1 MDKGLRR
8 FQTAGGD
15 LKVERKNHRSG
26 SSGRW
31 AGLVWALLLPL
42 VARTALGQ
50 VPPPPATSDF
60 DVVQVDLNGQTFNRV
75 LPFDVPFIFAGNV
88 PAGIT
93 ELQVRC
99 WQLGTTKG
107 TKGVKPDV
115 VAGKEPLGK
124 PADGDCWEGK
134 VPTWHNTIDPAA
146 PNPQFRV
153 LVPRLEAERYYQ
165 FKFSFTKTVT
175 AQQAADFAQ
184 QVAGIVDAALWGDP
198 AVTVDLPVSGDL
210 TTQELE
216 QIRDRLI
223 LALRQVT
230 GADRIVQPGTI
241 FSDDAALD
249 KVRDELNGLLNPVRT
264 AQGQIHATLENYQD
278 EIANLN
284 ASLQTLRTDATL
296 KKLRDA
302 LASRATAD
310 PSAQDHA
317 DEVAAA
323 LAVADAPVLLNR
335 DRQSAAAVAAFA
347 QKNAAY
353 FADASAKIAKLRDLL
368 ANKLVTADGSPQPFL
383 APLVSTGQSAAGQL
397 STADVTALVAMGQ
410 PRGLVG
416 SVDRALART
425 GQNMLQGQLSNLLA
439 NRAKA
444 VAAIAQEYRT
454 RVEGMIVIA
463 GSTTGSF
470 ATQSNNYISA
480 DTGVVCAP
488 ALSDCTTYAGTN
500 IYFRPINK
508 AAPLSQFGNF
518 FQTLDRRL
526 SLTMG
531 LTVQGIGDDKT
542 REDLFNNQS
551 LVLGLGARLTNSVR
565 LTGGALVFKELDPN
579 PLVDDPKLTTTYFFS
594 LSFDIDVVPA
604 LKGIGGLFKP

>member
-1 MDKGLRR
+1 L
-8 FQTAGGD
+8 T
-15 LKVERKNHRSG
+15 
-26 SSGRW
+26 
-31 AGLVWALLLPL
+31 LLLPL

-50 VPPPPATSDF
+50 VQPPPTTSDF

-99 WQLGTTKG
+99 WQLGSTKG
-107 TKGVKPDV
+107 RKGVKPDV
-115 VAGKEPLGK
+115 VAGKEPVGK
-124 PADGDCWEGK
+124 PPNGDCWGGE

-146 PNPQFRV
+146 PNPQFRL
-153 LVPRLEAERYYQ
+153 LVPRLEAERFYQ

-175 AQQAADFAQ
+175 PQQAADFAQ
-184 QVAGIVDAALWGDP
+184 QVAGILDAALWGDP

-210 TTQELE
+210 TMQELQE
-216 QIRDRLI
+216 IRDRLI
-223 LALRQVT
+223 LALKQVT
-230 GADRIVQPGTI
+230 GADRVVQPGTI
-241 FSDDAALD
+241 FNDDVPFDAIRDAL
-249 KVRDELNGLLNPVRT
+249 NALLNPVRT
-264 AQGQIHATLENYQD
+264 SQGQIHATLENYQD
-278 EIANLN
+278 EIANLDS
-284 ASLQTLRTDATL
+284 SLQQLRNDPTLA
-296 KKLRDA
+296 KLRDA
-302 LASRATAD
+302 LASRAAAD

-323 LAVADAPVLLNR
+323 MAVADAPVLLNR
-335 DRQSAAAVAAFA
+335 DRQSAAAVAAFV
-347 QKNAAY
+347 QKSTPY
-353 FADASAKIAKLRDLL
+353 FADAGAKVAKLRDLL
-368 ANKLVTADGSPQPFL
+368 ANKLVTAEGSPQPFL
-383 APLVSTGQSAAGQL
+383 APLVASGQL
-397 STADVTALVAMGQ
+397 STADVTALVALGQ

-416 SVDRALART
+416 SVDRALARV
-425 GQNMLQGQLSNLLA
+425 GQSMLQNQLPTLLA
-439 NRAKA
+439 NRTRA

-454 RVEGMIVIA
+454 QVEGMIVIA

-480 DTGVVCAP
+480 DMGVVCAP
-488 ALSDCTTYAGTN
+488 VLSDCTTYAGTN

-518 FQTLDRRL
+518 FHTLDRRL
-526 SLTMG
+526 SLTLG

-542 REDLFNNQS
+542 RNDLFGNQS
-551 LVLGLGARLTNSVR
+551 LVLGLGVRLTNSVR

-579 PLVDDPKLTTTYFFS
+579 PLVDDPTLTTTYFFS
-594 LSFDIDVVPA
+594 LSFDVDVVPA

>member
-1 MDKGLRR
+1 MEREDRR
-8 FQTAGGD
+8 F
-15 LKVERKNHRSG
+15 
-26 SSGRW
+26 RW
-31 AGLVWALLLPL
+31 ARLALVRLVWIILLPF
-42 VARTALGQ
+42 AAQAALGQ
-50 VPPPPATSDF
+50 PSPPPATSDF
-60 DVVQVDLNGQTFNRV
+60 DVVQVDLNGQTFSRV
-75 LPFDVPFIFAGNV
+75 LPFDVPFIFAGSV

-115 VAGKEPLGK
+115 VAGREPLGK
-124 PADGDCWEGK
+124 PADGDCWGGK

-153 LVPRLEAERYYQ
+153 LVPRLDAERYYQ
-165 FKFSFTKTVT
+165 FKFSFTKAVT
-175 AQQAADFAQ
+175 PQQAADFAQ
-184 QVAGIVDAALWGDP
+184 QVASLADTALWGDP

-210 TTQELE
+210 TVQEI
-216 QIRDRLI
+216 QGIRDRLI
-223 LALRQVT
+223 LVLKQVT
-230 GADRIVQPGTI
+230 GADRVIQPGTI
-241 FSDDAALD
+241 FSDDADPAA
-249 KVRDELNGLLNPVRT
+249 VRDELNGLLNPVRT
-264 AQGQIHATLENYQD
+264 GQGQIHATLENYQD

-284 ASLQTLRTDATL
+284 PNLQRLRSEPTLT
-296 KKLRDA
+296 KLRDA
-302 LASRATAD
+302 LASRAAAD

-317 DEVAAA
+317 EEVAAA
-323 LAVADAPVLLNR
+323 MGVADAPVLLNR

-347 QKNAAY
+347 QRNAAY
-353 FADASAKIAKLRDLL
+353 FADASAKTGKLRDLL
-368 ANKLVTADGSPQPFL
+368 ANKLAAADGSPQPFL
-383 APLVSTGQSAAGQL
+383 TPMVADGQL
-397 STADVTALVAMGQ
+397 ASTDLTALAAMGQ

-425 GQNMLQGQLSNLLA
+425 GQDMLQNQLPTLLA
-439 NRAKA
+439 NRTRA
-444 VAAIAQEYRT
+444 VAAIAQQYQT
-454 RVEGMIVIA
+454 RVTGMIVIA

-488 ALSDCTTYAGTN
+488 VLSDCTTYAGTN

-526 SLTMG
+526 SLTIG

-542 REDLFNNQS
+542 RDDLFGSQS

-565 LTGGALVFKELDPN
+565 LTTGALVFKELDPN
-579 PLVDDPKLTTTYFFS
+579 PLVDDPTLTTTYFFS
-594 LSFDIDVVPA
+594 LSFDVDVVPA

>member
-1 MDKGLRR
+1 M
-8 FQTAGGD
+8 
-15 LKVERKNHRSG
+15 
-26 SSGRW
+26 
-31 AGLVWALLLPL
+31 LPL
-42 VARTALGQ
+42 AAQAALGQ
-50 VPPPPATSDF
+50 TPQPPATSDF
-60 DVVQVDLNGQTFNRV
+60 DVVQVDLNGQTFNRL

-115 VAGKEPLGK
+115 VAGREPLGK
-124 PADGDCWEGK
+124 PADGDCWGGK

-153 LVPRLEAERYYQ
+153 LVPRLDAERYYQ
-165 FKFSFTKTVT
+165 FKFSFTKAVT
-175 AQQAADFAQ
+175 PQQAADFAQ
-184 QVAGIVDAALWGDP
+184 QVASLADAALWGDP

-210 TTQELE
+210 TVPEIQG
-216 QIRDRLI
+216 IRDRLI
-223 LALRQVT
+223 LTLKQVT
-230 GADRIVQPGTI
+230 GADRVVQPGTI
-241 FSDDAALD
+241 FSDDADPAA
-249 KVRDELNGLLNPVRT
+249 VRDELNGLLNPVRT
-264 AQGQIHATLENYQD
+264 GQGQIHATLENYQD

-284 ASLQTLRTDATL
+284 PNLQRLRTEPTL

-323 LAVADAPVLLNR
+323 MGVADAPVLLNR

-347 QKNAAY
+347 QRNAAY
-353 FADASAKIAKLRDLL
+353 FADASAKTGKLRDLL
-368 ANKLVTADGSPQPFL
+368 ANKLVAADGSPQPFL
-383 APLVSTGQSAAGQL
+383 APLVSSGQPAGGQL
-397 STADVTALVAMGQ
+397 SSAEVSALVALGQ
-410 PRGLVG
+410 PQGLVG

-425 GQNMLQGQLSNLLA
+425 GQNMLQSQLPALLA
-439 NRAKA
+439 NRAQA
-444 VAAIAQEYRT
+444 VAAIAQQYRT
-454 RVEGMIVIA
+454 RVTGMIVIA

-488 ALSDCTTYAGTN
+488 ELSDCTTYAGTN

-526 SLTMG
+526 SLTIG
-531 LTVQGIGDDKT
+531 LTVTGIADDKT
-542 REDLFNNQS
+542 RDDLFGSQS

-565 LTGGALVFKELDPN
+565 LTTGALVFKELDPN
-579 PLVDDPKLTTTYFFS
+579 PLVDNPKLTTTYFFS

>member
-1 MDKGLRR
+1 
-8 FQTAGGD
+8 
-15 LKVERKNHRSG
+15 VERVDRK
-26 SSGRW
+26 
-31 AGLVWALLLPL
+31 VWWVRLAWTLMLPL
-42 VARTALGQ
+42 VAQAALGQ
-50 VPPPPATSDF
+50 TPPPPVTSDF
-60 DVVQVDLNGQTFNRV
+60 DVVQVDLNGQTFSRV

-99 WQLGTTKG
+99 WQIGTTKG

-124 PADGDCWEGK
+124 PADGDCWGGK
-134 VPTWHNTIDPAA
+134 VPTWHNTIDPGA

-153 LVPRLEAERYYQ
+153 LVPRLDAERYYQ
-165 FKFSFTKTVT
+165 FKFSFTKAVT
-175 AQQAADFAQ
+175 PQQAADFAQ
-184 QVAGIVDAALWGDP
+184 QVASLADAALWGDP
-198 AVTVDLPVSGDL
+198 SVTVDLPVSGDL
-210 TTQELE
+210 TVQEI
-216 QIRDRLI
+216 QGIRDRLI
-223 LALRQVT
+223 LALKQVT
-230 GADRIVQPGTI
+230 GADRVVQPGSI
-241 FSDDAALD
+241 FSDDANAD
-249 KVRDELNGLLNPVRT
+249 AIRDELNGLLNPVRT
-264 AQGQIHATLENYQD
+264 RQGQIHATLENYQD

-284 ASLQTLRTDATL
+284 PNLQRLRSDPTL

-323 LAVADAPVLLNR
+323 MGVADAPVLLNR
-335 DRQSAAAVAAFA
+335 DRLSAAAVAAFV
-347 QKNAAY
+347 QRNAAY
-353 FADASAKIAKLRDLL
+353 FADASARTAKLRDLL
-368 ANKLVTADGSPQPFL
+368 ANKMVTADGSPQPFL
-383 APLVSTGQSAAGQL
+383 APMVAGGQL
-397 STADVTALVAMGQ
+397 SSADLTALVAMGQ
-410 PRGLVG
+410 PQGLVG
-416 SVDRALART
+416 SVDRALARA
-425 GQNMLQGQLSNLLA
+425 GQNMLQNQLPTLLA
-439 NRAKA
+439 NRTQS
-444 VAAIAQEYRT
+444 VAAIAQQYRT
-454 RVEGMIVIA
+454 KVTGMIVIA

-488 ALSDCTTYAGTN
+488 ELSDCTTYAGTN

-526 SLTMG
+526 SLTIG
-531 LTVQGIGDDKT
+531 LTVQGIGDEKT
-542 REDLFNNQS
+542 RDDLFGSQS

-565 LTGGALVFKELDPN
+565 LTTGALVFKELDPN
-579 PLVDDPKLTTTYFFS
+579 PLIDDPKLTTTYFFS